1 MGYLLQVTRNSLLAT
16 IFALTSTTGFAGRQ
30 MGLRPQILN
39 SRLADEYTTTLR
51 DLLIQLKNKHKVNI
65 LFEDKLVNRPARSA
79 QLSGNATLE
88 QDLTRILQ
96 PYNLGFKKVGDGVYV
111 ITKSRRVATHT
122 SEPSAGLSG
131 DENVISGLSEAMG
144 TKPPIVLES
153 RQVLSETVVARIVEG
168 RVTDENGEGLPGVN
182 ILVKG
187 SQSGTITGADG
198 TFAIDVVNSSGILVF
213 SFVGYLTQEVA
224 IKNRALLQVTLLVDV
239 KTLNEVV
246 VTAFGIERDKKAL
259 GYSIQE
265 IKAED
270 LTIARDPNVG
280 NALAG
285 KIAGVQV
292 LGQSGAKFGKPN
304 IRVRGV
310 NSLTGA
316 DPLYVVDGTPTDIS
330 QVNMDE
336 VESLTVLKGP
346 SATAL
351 YGNRASAGVIVIT
364 TKRAKAGETRLDV
377 NYSATLDEVA
387 MLPRY
392 QNEYGGGTTQTWE
405 TFKYNALLH
414 PAGWASFDGQNIL
427 NYSIDESW
435 GPKLDGTRHRS
446 AASWMPGEGF
456 GKLTPFSP
464 QPNNVRDFFEKPL
477 SHNANVAFSKAG
489 EGYASRISY
498 THILTN
504 GVVPNSRQTK
514 DYLSARNSFTFSS
527 RLTGELNI
535 NYTATKATNTPA
547 DAFGSAGGTGISNE
561 VLGVSSRPLNGYNQT
576 VGVFNQWF
584 QRQISIEDL
593 RNYKNEDGS
602 FRSWNIG
609 GPLDPKA
616 KYWDSPYTQMYANTN
631 LAAQHRIFGNLG
643 LIYKFSDFLSAS
655 IKARRD
661 YAAYTQEGRVA
672 SGTVFAGGLGQFA
685 YLSASALEEN
695 YEGLLNFSKTY
706 GVISVFG
713 NIGGNVRK
721 NRTDGSYQA
730 TEGGL
735 TSPNFYAISASVNRP
750 TSRNYRFASRVNSVF
765 GNLSIG
771 YKDFLFVEGSLRND
785 WSSTLPKKNN
795 SYLYPSISGSLVFS
809 ELLPASGVLS
819 YAKLR
824 AGYAQVGTDVGP
836 YQTSLT
842 YTVSTYNSIPTMF
855 LPGTLPNQDMK
866 PGMAS
871 SYEGGV
877 DLKFLQNRFGIELT
891 AYRNDNRNQI
901 IPLPVV
907 PTSGYNSALINAGL
921 IQTNGIEL
929 HLYANPVR
937 SESGFN
943 WEFDINAD
951 RSRSRVVELQ
961 EGLTNYLLGSDWITI
976 TNNARKGEDW
986 GLLVGRKAKRLDGK
1000 KVVDE
1005 AGNYLYDDAQPLG
1018 SILPK
1023 FKGGFL
1029 NTFRYKNLTLRLNTD
1044 FVVGGKFY
1052 SMTMAFLEGSGLS
1065 ASTVGKNS
1073 LGNPKRD
1080 PVSEGGGIILDG
1092 VYQNGQTNT
1101 TAIDARTYY
1110 KKAYTID
1117 ETYVFDRSYI
1127 KMREISL
1134 GYTVP
1139 QRYLGKLVKTAS
1151 VSLIAR
1157 NPFMIW
1163 SAIGRGIDI
1172 SEAERN
1178 WSDGGQ
1184 LPPVRSIG
1192 LNVKVG
1198 L

>member
-1 MGYLLQVTRNSLLAT
+1 MYFYQILLCLLAIDISGYAQDRRISGKVTTEQGQVLPGVSITVKGTTEGT
-16 IFALTSTTGFAGRQ
+16 ITSKDGVF
-30 MGLRPQILN
+30 
-39 SRLADEYTTTLR
+39 
-51 DLLIQLKNKHKVNI
+51 DLSV
-65 LFEDKLVNRPARSA
+65 PAH
-79 QLSGNATLE
+79 ATLVVSF
-88 QDLTRILQ
+88 I
-96 PYNLGFKKVGDGVYV
+96 GFKKEEILTDGKTNLD
-111 ITKSRRVATHT
+111 IIL
-122 SEPSAGLSG
+122 LS
-131 DENVISGLSEAMG
+131 D
-144 TKPPIVLES
+144 
-153 RQVLSETVVARIVEG
+153 Q
-168 RVTDENGEGLPGVN
+168 
-182 ILVKG
+182 
-187 SQSGTITGADG
+187 
-198 TFAIDVVNSSGILVF
+198 
-213 SFVGYLTQEVA
+213 
-224 IKNRALLQVTLLVDV
+224 LQ
-239 KTLNEVV
+239 LNEVV
-246 VTAFGIERDKKAL
+246 VTALGISRDKKAL

-304 IRVRGV
+304 IRVRGT

-330 QVNMDE
+330 QVNMDD

-364 TKRAKAGETRLDV
+364 TKRAKAGETKLDV
-377 NYSATLDEVA
+377 NYSVTLDEVG
-387 MLPRY
+387 MLPKY
-392 QNEYGGGTTQTWE
+392 QDEYGGGTSQTWE
-405 TFKYNALLH
+405 TFKYNPALH
-414 PAGWASFDGQNIL
+414 PATWASFDGHNIL
-427 NYSIDESW
+427 DYSIDESW
-435 GPKLDGTRHRS
+435 GPKLDGTLHRS
-446 AASWMPGEGF
+446 AASWLPGEGF

-464 QPNNVRDFFEKPL
+464 QPNNVKDFFEKPF

-489 EGYASRISY
+489 ENYTSRISY
-498 THILTN
+498 THISNN
-504 GVVPNSRQTK
+504 GVVPNSRQTR
-514 DYLSARNSFTFSS
+514 DFISARNSLTFTS
-527 RLTGELNI
+527 RLTGELNF

-547 DAFGSAGGTGISNE
+547 DNFGTAGGTGISNE

-602 FRSWNIG
+602 YRSWNIG
-609 GPLDPKA
+609 GPLDPRP

-631 LAAQHRIFGNLG
+631 RGVQHRVFGNLG
-643 LIYKFSDFLSAS
+643 LTYKLADFLTAS
-655 IKARRD
+655 VKARRD
-661 YAAYTQEGRVA
+661 FASYMQEGRVA

-685 YLSASALEEN
+685 YLSANTLEEN
-695 YEGLLNFSKTY
+695 YEGLLNFSKSFKT
-706 GVISVFG
+706 ISIFG
-713 NIGGNVRK
+713 NIGGNIRK
-721 NRTDGSYQA
+721 NRSEGSYQA

-750 TSRNYRFASRVNSVF
+750 TSRNYRNEYQVNSLY
-765 GNLSIG
+765 GNLSLG
-771 YKDFLFVEGSLRND
+771 YKDMVFIEGSLRND

-795 SYLYPSISGSLVFS
+795 SYLYPSVSGSFVFS
-809 ELLPASGVLS
+809 ELLPASRVLS
-819 YAKLR
+819 YGKIR

-842 YTVSTYNSIPTMF
+842 YSVSTYNGQPTMF
-855 LPGTLPNQDMK
+855 LPSTLPNQNMK
-866 PGMAS
+866 PGMAT
-871 SYEGGV
+871 SYEGGF
-877 DLKFLQNRFGIELT
+877 DLKFLRNRVGLEIT
-891 AYRNDNRNQI
+891 AYKNNNRNQI

-907 PTSGYNSALINAGL
+907 PTSGFNSALINAGL
-921 IQTNGIEL
+921 IQTNGLEL
-929 HLYANPVR
+929 HIYVNPIR

-951 RSRSRVVELQ
+951 RSRSKVVELQ
-961 EGLTNYLLGSDWITI
+961 DGLTNYLLGSDWVTI
-976 TNNARKGEDW
+976 TNNARKGEEW
-986 GLLVGRKAKRLDGK
+986 GLLVGRKIRRLDGK
-1000 KVVDE
+1000 ALVNE
-1005 AGNYLYDDAQPLG
+1005 AGNYLYDDNQPLG

-1029 NTFRYKNLTLRLNTD
+1029 NSFRYKNLTLRLNTD
-1044 FVVGGKFY
+1044 FVAGGKFY
-1052 SMTMAFLEGSGLS
+1052 SMTKAFLEGSGLS
-1065 ASTVGKNS
+1065 ASTVGNNS

-1080 PVSEGGGIILDG
+1080 PVSEGGGVILDA
-1092 VYQNGQTNT
+1092 VYENGQPNI

-1117 ETYVFDRSYI
+1117 ETYVFDRSYV

-1134 GYTVP
+1134 GYFVP
-1139 QRYLGKLVKTAS
+1139 QRYLGKLIKTANVS
-1151 VSLIAR
+1151 VIAR

-1163 SAIGRGIDI
+1163 SAIGGGIDI

-1192 LNVKVG
+1192 LNVKLG